1 MSIEAD
7 CSPEKAQ
14 EYFDNISKQLKKK
27 SKIYFSRT
35 NKVFRTDKNLGF
47 IVEDRNKEK
56 SGLFNYRLMLKDN
69 KKQSEQDEKF
79 RLIKTKPVKMHLFNQ
94 LGEMAKNIKDCSSAQ
109 VSENCRLL
117 VSFTKTKIQTTIVKW
132 DNGSLQNIKNFY
144 KEFDLA
150 FELNEKYLLRRIHV
164 E

>member
-47 IVEDRNKEK
+47 IVKDQNKEK
-56 SGLFNYRLMLKDN
+56 SGLFNYRLILKDN
-69 KKQSEQDEKF
+69 E
-79 RLIKTKPVKMHLFNQ
+79 IIMTKPVKMAPFN
-94 LGEMAKNIKDCSSAQ
+94 
-109 VSENCRLL
+109 
-117 VSFTKTKIQTTIVKW
+117 
-132 DNGSLQNIKNFY
+132 
-144 KEFDLA
+144 
-150 FELNEKYLLRRIHV
+150 
-164 E
+164 